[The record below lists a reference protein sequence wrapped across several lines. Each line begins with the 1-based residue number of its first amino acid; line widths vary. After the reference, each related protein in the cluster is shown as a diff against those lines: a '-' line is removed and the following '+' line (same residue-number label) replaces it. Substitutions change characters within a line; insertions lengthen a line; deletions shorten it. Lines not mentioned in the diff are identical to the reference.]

1 MKHRL
6 GKNSGCKISDVK
18 SGHPV
23 FASHRRRPTT
33 ETGFTLVEVMVV
45 MVIIGLLTTFVI
57 INVLPS
63 QDRAMVQKAKADIRL
78 LEQAAEMYRL
88 DMLDYPPEETGL
100 GALQAVPAGALNA
113 ERYRRGGY
121 VKFLPDDPWGRPYVY
136 RYPGENGAFDIL
148 SFGSDGEPG
157 GENLAQDIVSWQK

>member
-1 MKHRL
+1 
-6 GKNSGCKISDVK
+6 
-18 SGHPV
+18 
-23 FASHRRRPTT
+23 
-33 ETGFTLVEVMVV
+33 

-63 QDRAMVQKAKADIRL
+63 QDRAMVQKAKADI
-78 LEQAAEMYRL
+78 
-88 DMLDYPPEETGL
+88 
-100 GALQAVPAGALNA
+100 ALNA